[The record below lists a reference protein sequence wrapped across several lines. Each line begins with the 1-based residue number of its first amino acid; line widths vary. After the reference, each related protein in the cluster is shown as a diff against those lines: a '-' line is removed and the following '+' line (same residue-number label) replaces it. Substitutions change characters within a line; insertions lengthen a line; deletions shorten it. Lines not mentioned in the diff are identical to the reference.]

1 MRRLRWALLSMLAT
15 LLLGGN
21 MATTAAAE
29 LDSPELLPFK
39 EGTQYK
45 VSGGAAKLET
55 DAGAKVEVEKVS
67 GKCVAGKTSL
77 TGTCDFDLEGTLLP
91 ATKEKCK
98 SLQDTTAGTV
108 LVGVNY
114 TLVFDTKPETGTS
127 LGAGLLLTISKGTDA
142 EEKEE
147 EVHFTCGIIL
157 ILLKG
162 SVLALVKLTNTSTK
176 ELTLEL
182 KKHATKVGDNAE
194 ESWFLLVEG
203 KFKEVKMGEAAAKA
217 EMLLSLNNLE
227 GKYKLES
234 WEMTNGKVSVA
245 EGTISLDA

>member
-1 MRRLRWALLSMLAT
+1 MARFRLLLFAMLAV
-15 LLLGGN
+15 LMLGALG
-21 MATTAAAE
+21 AGTAFAE
-29 LDSPELLPFK
+29 LGSPELLPFK
-39 EGTQYK
+39 EGTKYK

-55 DAGAKVEVEKVS
+55 DAGAVIEAEKHS
-67 GKCVAGKTSL
+67 GTCVAGKTSL
-77 TGTCDFDLEGTLLP
+77 TGTCDFNFENTVLA

-127 LGAGLLLTISKGTDA
+127 LGAGILLTISKGTDA

-147 EVHFTCGIIL
+147 TGHFTCGIV
-157 ILLKG
+157 LLLVKG
-162 SVLALVKLTNTSTK
+162 SLLGLLKLTNTATK

-227 GKYKLES
+227 GKYKLS
-234 WEMTNGKVSVA
+234 SQDVTNGKLSVA
-245 EGTISLDA
+245 EGTITLDA